1 MIAKELPVYHD
12 VYKFVKMVAM
22 AQKDYSKQFKYGLGE
37 KTLNTAIELFEYIQ
51 LANMFKEN
59 RKVHLNGFIVKF
71 ETVKTLLR
79 VAEDFHQISISKR
92 AEMFPIIERIGRQI
106 TAWKSALPKR

>member
-1 MIAKELPVYHD
+1 
-12 VYKFVKMVAM
+12 MV
-22 AQKDYSKQFKYGLGE
+22 QKDYSKQFKYGLGE

-59 RKVHLNGFIVKF
+59 RKVHLNGFIIKF

-79 VAEDFHQISISKR
+79 VAEDITKAYIDNVYKVKITTNGNRSSSIN
-92 AEMFPIIERIGRQI
+92 
-106 TAWKSALPKR
+106 